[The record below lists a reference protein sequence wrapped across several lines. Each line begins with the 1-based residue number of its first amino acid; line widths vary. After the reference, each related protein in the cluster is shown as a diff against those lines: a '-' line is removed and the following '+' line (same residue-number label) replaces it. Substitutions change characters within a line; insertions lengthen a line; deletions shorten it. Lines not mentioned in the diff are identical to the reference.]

1 MTMTSAPHS
10 GARVVVMHGFD
21 SSGGTSGAAQL
32 AGSNTDVDS
41 AIENIDTFTT
51 ATFSSAEYSYMAKNA
66 EGTGDSTTGYEAGK
80 IIVVNDATTA
90 YMTQFGI
97 THTSTAPLLTF
108 SVDIDCGS
116 VRLRAAS
123 IAANTSIKFARL
135 GLSPF

>member
-1 MTMTSAPHS
+1 
-10 GARVVVMHGFD
+10 MHGFD
-21 SSGGTSGAAQL
+21 SSGGTSGAAWL

-41 AIENIDTFTT
+41 AIENVDTFTT

-66 EGTGDSTTGYEAGK
+66 EGSGDSTTGYEAGK

-108 SVDIDCGS
+108 SVDIDSGS

-123 IAANTSIKFARL
+123 IAANTKIKFARL
-135 GLSPF
+135 GFAPF